1 MLILAVRH
9 SNLLLLHTYAA
20 LSKGIGDSHYPEKH
34 IICIFKQVVII
45 NYYYTTKISLY
56 VHSFSLYRY
65 SLFLADPSVTSP
77 RTATASL
84 VAV

>member
-45 NYYYTTKISLY
+45 NYNYYY
-56 VHSFSLYRY
+56 Y
-65 SLFLADPSVTSP
+65 
-77 RTATASL
+77 
-84 VAV
+84 